1 MLVAAQGRVGPCQ
14 VPGRLVLWSP
24 RGLNHQGASLMLALR
39 REAGREGAR
48 GHARYHIMLAWK
60 GIASICVCA
69 GVCLCL
75 PVCVWKGIASMC
87 VCVCVPVAASVHVFV
102 CVSESVSVRVL
113 ACLFSLYKT
122 AHGH

>member
-1 MLVAAQGRVGPCQ
+1 MLVAAQGRVRPCQ

-48 GHARYHIMLAWK
+48 GHARYHLMLAWK
-60 GIASICVCA
+60 GIASI
-69 GVCLCL
+69 
-75 PVCVWKGIASMC
+75 
-87 VCVCVPVAASVHVFV
+87 CVCVPVAASVHVFV